1 MNDPIIAWGLGVTP
15 PAAEKRKQ
23 KPKKQLSP
31 VDQRIRERRYKDRE
45 FLGASGMLKL
55 TTLAQRLYEPGQ
67 AFSPASEEFMQ
78 AVWATIRPGIE
89 PGAVAYTLRRHAQR
103 AHDPALIYDHS
114 TKLFMLNPDWPV
126 FSYNRK

>member
-1 MNDPIIAWGLGVTP
+1 MNDPIIAWGLGITP

-45 FLGASGMLKL
+45 YLGASGVLKL
-55 TTLAQRLYEPGQ
+55 VALAQRIYGPGK
-67 AFSPASEEFMQ
+67 AFNPMSEEFMQ
-78 AVWATIRPGIE
+78 AVWSTIRQGVE

-103 AHDPALIYDHS
+103 ANDPALIYDRS
-114 TKLFMLNPDWPV
+114 TKLFMLSPDWPV